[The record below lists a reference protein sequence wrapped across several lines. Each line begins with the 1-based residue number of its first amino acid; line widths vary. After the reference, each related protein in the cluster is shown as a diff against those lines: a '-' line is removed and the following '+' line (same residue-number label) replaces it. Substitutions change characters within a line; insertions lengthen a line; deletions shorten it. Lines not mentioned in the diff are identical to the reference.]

1 MLGIF
6 PLIYAYVRPLIK
18 WFLRRFT
25 RLCELQRICYG
36 YEKGACR
43 KKAIEQ
49 SLDLSRTPRIK
60 ALIGTL
66 NDSIKHRIVSSE
78 FHDELVPHA
87 VTQILTIKR
96 IKPKIHPDF
105 GKLLAPCI
113 ESIWSYRRLCA
124 EVDNIRIIPYDKSN
138 DTHEEK
144 LMMLWNLLMPS
155 QPLEQRQSKQ
165 WQDIGFQSDDP
176 MTDFRGERHICCC
189 FGNFPINLN
198 SL

>member
-1 MLGIF
+1 MLSIF

-60 ALIGTL
+60 TLVGRL
-66 NDSIKHRIVSSE
+66 NDGIKEHNESK
-78 FHDELVPHA
+78 HLNDELIPYA
-87 VTQILTIKR
+87 VTTIMTIKR

-105 GKLLAPCI
+105 HKLLAPCI
-113 ESIWSYRRLCA
+113 ESIWSYRRLCT
-124 EVDNIRIIPYDKSN
+124 EVDDIRLIPYDKS
-138 DTHEEK
+138 DAIHEEK
-144 LMMLWNLLMPS
+144 LIRLWNLLMPS
-155 QPLEQRQSKQ
+155 QPLEQRTTKQ
-165 WQDIGFQSDDP
+165 WQDIGFQGDDP
-176 MTDFRGERHICCC
+176 MTDFRGMQY
-189 FGNFPINLN
+189 FNLVI
-198 SL
+198 